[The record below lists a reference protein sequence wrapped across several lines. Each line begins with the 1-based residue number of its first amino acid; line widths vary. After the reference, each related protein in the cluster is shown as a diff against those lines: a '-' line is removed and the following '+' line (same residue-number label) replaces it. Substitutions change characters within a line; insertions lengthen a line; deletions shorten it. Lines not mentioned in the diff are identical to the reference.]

1 MEFIN
6 RTSTSTN
13 TDQIIADLSRD
24 IDTNYDLGIMFFSKA
39 NYSLI
44 KEVVEKLKKHTTIK
58 NLIGCS
64 SAGVIGSQE
73 EIEHR
78 AGLTLILAK
87 LPGVKITPFSL
98 QQAQFEK
105 LHNKKD
111 LYEYLEVFP
120 NERPV
125 FVAFP
130 DPFNF
135 DMNVFLNT
143 INQSFPGSPLI
154 GGIASAGFEPKT
166 NLLIINDEY
175 YDEGLVGVVLTGNL
189 RVEIVVSQGCRP
201 IGQTF
206 IVTKAEANIIY
217 ELAGKPFLEVLE
229 NVLENAPD
237 RDRRLA
243 EEAILL
249 GVAMDEYKHG
259 YRRGDF
265 LIRGL
270 MGIDEKSGAGAIGDF
285 IKSGQTI
292 QFHVRDAQSATEDL
306 NELLMDYQNKTQNSK
321 PKGAL
326 IFSCNG
332 RGENLFKQKNHDI
345 NIIQKYIGPVPA
357 SGFFCAGEI
366 GPVGGHNFLHGFTD
380 SIALF
385 YPTQQN

>member
-1 MEFIN
+1 MEFKSL
-6 RTSTSTN
+6 TSISTT
-13 TDQIIADLSRD
+13 TDAILLDLNQGLD
-24 IDTNYDLGIMFFSKA
+24 KEYDLGILFFSKA
-39 NYSLI
+39 NYALV
-44 KEVVEKLKKHTTIK
+44 KEIVERLKKHTHIK
-58 NLIGCS
+58 NFIGCS

-78 AGLTLILAK
+78 AAVTLILAK
-87 LPGVKITPFSL
+87 LPGVKITPLSM

-105 LHNKKD
+105 LTNKKD

-120 NERPV
+120 NEKPV
-125 FVAFP
+125 FLTFP

-135 DMNVFLNT
+135 DMNSFLETVNGA
-143 INQSFPGSPLI
+143 FPGSPII
-154 GGIASAGFEPKT
+154 GGIASAGVEPKM

-175 YDEGLVGVVLTGNL
+175 YDEGMVGVVLTGDL

-201 IGQTF
+201 IGQTY

-217 ELAGKPFLEVLE
+217 ELAGKPFLQVLE
-229 NVLENAPD
+229 EVLENAPD

-270 MGIDEKSGAGAIGDF
+270 MGIDEKTGAGAIGDY
-285 IKSGQTI
+285 IQSGQTI
-292 QFHVRDAQSATEDL
+292 QFHVRDAESATEDL
-306 NELLMDYQNKTQNSK
+306 NELLIEYQNKSLDKK

-345 NIIQKYIGPVPA
+345 NIIQKHIGPIPA
-357 SGFFCAGEI
+357 VGFFCAGEI